1 MHIVYKDR
9 TLIINHVSIVHEL
22 KNMFT
27 WCQVW
32 GPNS

>member
-9 TLIINHVSIVHEL
+9 TLINHVSIVHEL